1 MLDAPAQFSSR
12 SNTDI
17 VATSGQTSLKNAD
30 SNIRNAHTVIGVCL
44 ASEPPTERMAF

>member
-1 MLDAPAQFSSR
+1 MLDAQFSSR

-30 SNIRNAHTVIGVCL
+30 SSTCDAHTVIGVCP
-44 ASEPPTERMAF
+44 ASEPPTERMTF